1 LIYKRRDF
9 RRRRHNEAGQE
20 VSRRGRGGWLTFLS
34 FFAIVAFLVVVKARN
49 QDANLGSTV
58 LSVACV
64 AAGCFIMFIIGRR
77 NRRR

>member
-9 RRRRHNEAGQE
+9 RRRRHNEAGRE
-20 VSRRGRGGWLTFLS
+20 VRRRGRGGWLTFLS

-49 QDANLGSTV
+49 RDANVGPMV
-58 LSVACV
+58 LSIACV

-77 NRRR
+77 NMRK